1 MFKVGDWVTYVGRH
15 PTSRMPNLI
24 GALGVVASEQLNGG
38 FVSVRWV
45 FADPRAVDLDGI
57 VNHFSENIEPLLR
70 EGEVISSLE

>member
-15 PTSRMPNLI
+15 PAASVNLI

-45 FADPRAVDLDGI
+45 FADPRVVLDGS
-57 VNHFSENIEPLLR
+57 VFNHFPENLEPFLW